1 MATATIDIDVDD
13 IMNEWAH
20 PILDD
25 SSRYLVLYGG
35 AGSGKSVAAAQ
46 KLIIRMMEEKPHKFL
61 VVRKVATTLR
71 NSVYSLIRGTIA
83 DWGVGQFFDIH
94 KGDMDITCAN
104 GNQIIFAGLDDVEKL
119 KSIHGITGMWLEEAS
134 ELLQEDFQQLDLR
147 LRGNTKHYKQIMI
160 SFNPISITHWLKLV
174 FFDSKKPNS
183 TVIHTTYKDNLF
195 IDDEYKGTL
204 EALRET
210 DPYYYTVYA
219 LGEWGVLGQT
229 VFNAQI
235 VTERIVW
242 LKANQKVVKRGCFVF
257 DYVNEQIMSESI
269 KFMPDEK
276 GPLMIYEEPMKDYP
290 YVIGGDIAEG
300 GFDFSIGQVRNN
312 ITWNQ
317 AAVWRDRVDTDLYAK
332 QMFCLGHYYNKA
344 LIGIETN
351 FDTHPHKELERLHY
365 PKQYMRETIDK
376 FTYSAQQ
383 KFGFVT
389 TKITRPI
396 IIASYVQLVRE
407 HIELFNDLATLEE
420 MLVFVRDEKG
430 KPQAQEGQHD
440 DLILADA
447 ICQEVRGQQTTLLP
461 KARPKL
467 KDLPQD
473 LQDDYNKAKP
483 DMKAYLANKWGLETE
498 MVM

>member
-1 MATATIDIDVDD
+1 MPEINIDIDIDG
-13 IMNEWAH
+13 IMNKWAH
-20 PILDD
+20 SIIDD
-25 SSRYLVLYGG
+25 QSRYLVLYGG
-35 AGSGKSVAAAQ
+35 AGSGKSVSAAQ
-46 KLIIRMMEEKPHKFL
+46 KMIIRMLEEPKHKFL
-61 VVRKVATTLR
+61 VVRKVANTLR
-71 NSVYSLIRGTIA
+71 NSVFSLLRGTIA
-83 DWGVGQFFDIH
+83 DWGLSELFKIN
-94 KGDMDITCAN
+94 KSDMDITCVN

-134 ELLQEDFQQLDLR
+134 EILQEDFQQLDLR
-147 LRGNTKHYKQIMI
+147 LRGQTANYKQIMI

-174 FFDSKKPNS
+174 FFDSKKANS
-183 TVIHTTYKDNLF
+183 RVIHTTYKDNMF

-204 EALRET
+204 ESLKEQ

-235 VTERIVW
+235 VTERLVW
-242 LKANQKVVKRGCFVF
+242 LKANNKVLKRGRFVYE
-257 DYVNEQIMSESI
+257 YVNEQIIVDSI
-269 KFMPDEK
+269 KFMPDEN
-276 GPLMIYEEPMKDYP
+276 GPLTIYEEPIKDHP

-300 GFDFSIGQVRNN
+300 GYDFSIGQVRNN
-312 ITWNQ
+312 LTWNQ

-407 HIELFNDLATLEE
+407 HIHLFNDLPTLEE
-420 MLVFVRDEKG
+420 MLVFVRDENG
-430 KPQAQEGQHD
+430 KPQAQDGMHD
-440 DLILADA
+440 DLIMADA
-447 ICQEVRGQQTTLLP
+447 ICQEIRGQQTTQLP
-461 KARPKL
+461 KAQPSL

-473 LQDDYNKAKP
+473 LQEDYRKASP
-483 DMKAYLANKWGLETE
+483 DMKIYLANKWGLK
-498 MVM
+498 VS

>member
-1 MATATIDIDVDD
+1 MTEINVDISIDE
-13 IMNEWAH
+13 IMNTWGH
-20 PILDD
+20 PLIDD
-25 SSRYLVLYGG
+25 KSRYLVLYGG
-35 AGSGKSVAAAQ
+35 AGSGKSVTAAQ
-46 KLIIRMMEEKPHKFL
+46 KMIIRMLEEKGHKFL
-61 VVRKVATTLR
+61 VVRKVANTLR
-71 NSVYSLIRGTIA
+71 NSVFSLLRGTIA
-83 DWGVGQFFDIH
+83 DWGMSELFKIN
-94 KGDMDITCAN
+94 KSDMDITCIN

-134 ELLQEDFQQLDLR
+134 EILQEDFQQLDLR
-147 LRGNTKHYKQIMI
+147 LRGQTRNYKQIMI
-160 SFNPISITHWLKLV
+160 SFNPISITHWLKAV
-174 FFDSKKPNS
+174 FFDGKKSNS
-183 TVIHTTYKDNLF
+183 TVVHTTYRDNDF
-195 IDDEYKGTL
+195 IDDEYKATL
-204 EALRET
+204 ESLKEQ

-235 VTERIVW
+235 VTERLVW
-242 LKANQKVVKRGCFVF
+242 LKQNQKGVKRGRFVF
-257 DYVNEQIMSESI
+257 EYVNEQIIIDSI
-269 KFMPDEK
+269 KFMADEN
-276 GPLMIYEEPMKDYP
+276 GPLTIYEEPQEGYP

-317 AAVWRDRVDTDLYAK
+317 AAVWRERVDTDLYAK

-351 FDTHPHKELERLHY
+351 FDTHPHKELERLRY
-365 PKQYMRETIDK
+365 PKQYMRETVDK
-376 FTYSAQQ
+376 FTYSVQE

-407 HIELFNDLATLEE
+407 HIELFNDIPTLEE

-430 KPQAQEGQHD
+430 KPTAQEGQHD

-447 ICQEVRGQQTTLLP
+447 ICQEVRTQQTTVLP
-461 KARPKL
+461 KSQPSL

-473 LQDDYNKAKP
+473 LQEDYRKASP
-483 DMKAYLANKWGLETE
+483 DMKQYMLNKWGIKAG
-498 MVM
+498 

>member
-1 MATATIDIDVDD
+1 MPTATIDIDIDD
-13 IMNEWAH
+13 IMNTWAH

-25 SSRYLVLYGG
+25 QKRYLVLYGG

-46 KLIIRMMEEKPHKFL
+46 KMIIRMLEEKGHKFL
-61 VVRKVATTLR
+61 VVRKVANTLR
-71 NSVYSLIRGTIA
+71 NSVFSLLRGTIA
-83 DWGVGQFFDIH
+83 DWGLSQLFKIN
-94 KGDMDITCAN
+94 KSDMDITCAN

-134 ELLQEDFQQLDLR
+134 EILQEDFQQLDLR
-147 LRGNTKHYKQIMI
+147 LRGQTRNYKQIMI
-160 SFNPISITHWLKLV
+160 SFNPISITHWLKAV
-174 FFDSKKPNS
+174 FFDTKKANS
-183 TVIHTTYKDNLF
+183 TVVHTTYRNNAF
-195 IDDEYKGTL
+195 IDDEYKATL
-204 EALRET
+204 EALKEQ

-235 VTERIVW
+235 VTERIIA
-242 LKANQKVVKRGCFVF
+242 LKQANRSLKRGSFVY
-257 DYVNEQIMSESI
+257 DYVNEHIIVSSI
-269 KFMPDEK
+269 KFVPDEN
-276 GPLMIYEEPMKDYP
+276 GPLTIYEEPQDGYP
-290 YVIGGDIAEG
+290 YVLGGDTAEG
-300 GFDFSIGQVRNN
+300 GFDYSIGQVRNN

-317 AAVWRDRVDTDLYAK
+317 AAVWRGRMDTDLYTK

-376 FTYSAQQ
+376 FTYSTQQ

-407 HIELFNDLATLEE
+407 HIEVFNDIPTLEE

-440 DLILADA
+440 DLIMADA
-447 ICQEVRGQQTTLLP
+447 ICQEIRGQQTSFMP
-461 KARPKL
+461 KSQPSI
-467 KDLPQD
+467 KDLPKD
-473 LQDDYNKAKP
+473 LQEDYWNASP
-483 DMKAYLANKWGLETE
+483 DMRKYMEQKWGLKTG
-498 MVM
+498 

>member
-1 MATATIDIDVDD
+1 MPTATIDIDIDD
-13 IMNEWAH
+13 IMNPWAH
-20 PILDD
+20 HIIDD
-25 SSRYLVLYGG
+25 QKRYLVLYGG

-46 KLIIRMMEEKPHKFL
+46 KMIIRILEEKGHKFL
-61 VVRKVATTLR
+61 VVRKVANTLR
-71 NSVYSLIRGTIA
+71 NSVFSLLRGTIA
-83 DWGVGQFFDIH
+83 DWGLSQLFKIN
-94 KGDMDITCAN
+94 KSDMDITCMN

-134 ELLQEDFQQLDLR
+134 EILQEDFQQLDLR
-147 LRGNTKHYKQIMI
+147 LRGQTKNYKQIMI
-160 SFNPISITHWLKLV
+160 SFNPISITHWLKAV
-174 FFDSKKPNS
+174 FFDNKKANS
-183 TVIHTTYKDNLF
+183 TVVHTTYRNNKF
-195 IDDEYKGTL
+195 IDDEYKATL
-204 EALRET
+204 EALREQ

-235 VTERIVW
+235 VTERLVW
-242 LKANQKVVKRGCFVF
+242 LKQAKRELKRGCFVY
-257 DYVNEQIMSESI
+257 DYVNEQIIVDSI
-269 KFMPDEK
+269 KFMPDDN
-276 GPLMIYEEPMKDYP
+276 GPLTIYEEPKEGYP

-300 GFDFSIGQVRNN
+300 GHDYSIGQVRNN

-376 FTYSAQQ
+376 FTFSTQQ

-407 HIELFNDLATLEE
+407 HIETFNDIPTLEE

-430 KPQAQEGQHD
+430 KPQAQDGQHD
-440 DLILADA
+440 DLIMADA
-447 ICQEVRGQQTTLLP
+447 ICQEIRGQQTTLIP
-461 KARPKL
+461 KSQPSI
-467 KDLPQD
+467 KDLPPD
-473 LQDDYNKAKP
+473 LQQDYWKATP
-483 DMKAYLANKWGLETE
+483 DMRKYLEQKWGLKAG
-498 MVM
+498 

>member
-1 MATATIDIDVDD
+1 MTAVTIDIDVDD
-13 IMNEWAH
+13 IMNAWSH

-25 SSRYLVLYGG
+25 TSRYLVLYGG

-46 KLIIRMMEEKPHKFL
+46 KIIIRMLEEKGHKFL
-61 VVRKVATTLR
+61 VVRKVANTLR
-71 NSVYSLIRGTIA
+71 NSVFSLLRGTVA
-83 DWGVGQFFDIH
+83 DWGLSELFKIN
-94 KGDMDITCAN
+94 KSDMDITCRN

-134 ELLQEDFQQLDLR
+134 EMLQEDFQQLDLR
-147 LRGNTKHYKQIMI
+147 LRGQTRNYKQIII
-160 SFNPISITHWLKLV
+160 SFNPISITHWLKIV

-183 TVIHTTYKDNLF
+183 TVVHTTYRDNMF
-195 IDDEYKGTL
+195 IDDEYKATL
-204 EALRET
+204 ESLKEQ

-242 LKANQKVVKRGCFVF
+242 LKQANRTVKRGSFVF
-257 DYVNEQIMSESI
+257 EYVNEQIIPNSI
-269 KFMPDEK
+269 KFIPDEN
-276 GPLMIYEEPMKDYP
+276 GPLTIYEEPQKDHP

-300 GFDFSIGQVRNN
+300 GFDYSVGQVRNN

-317 AAVWRDRVDTDLYAK
+317 AAVWRGRVDTDLYAK
-332 QMFCLGHYYNKA
+332 QMYCLGHYYNKA
-344 LIGIETN
+344 LIGIESN
-351 FDTHPHKELERLHY
+351 FDTHPHKEMERLHY

-376 FTYSAQQ
+376 FTFTAQQ

-389 TKITRPI
+389 SKITRPI

-407 HIELFNDLATLEE
+407 HIETFNDIPTLEE

-430 KPQAQEGQHD
+430 KPQAQDGMHD
-440 DLILADA
+440 DLIMADA
-447 ICQEVRGQQTTLLP
+447 ICQEVRGQQTTLMP
-461 KARPKL
+461 KSQPSL
-467 KDLPQD
+467 KDLPKD
-473 LQDDYNKAKP
+473 LQEDYWKASP
-483 DMKAYLANKWGLETE
+483 DMRKYLEDKWGLKTG
-498 MVM
+498 

>member
-1 MATATIDIDVDD
+1 MATATIDIDIDD
-13 IMNEWAH
+13 IMNTWAH

-25 SSRYLVLYGG
+25 QSRYLVLYGG

-46 KLIIRMMEEKPHKFL
+46 KIIIRMLEEKGHKFL
-61 VVRKVATTLR
+61 VVRKVANTLR
-71 NSVYSLIRGTIA
+71 NSVFSLLRGTIA
-83 DWGVGQFFDIH
+83 DWGLSQLFKIN
-94 KGDMDITCAN
+94 KSDMDITCSN

-134 ELLQEDFQQLDLR
+134 EMLQEDFQQLDLR
-147 LRGNTKHYKQIMI
+147 LRGQTKWYKQIII
-160 SFNPISITHWLKLV
+160 SFNPISITHWLKIV
-174 FFDSKKPNS
+174 FFDSNKANS
-183 TVIHTTYKDNLF
+183 KVVHTTYRDNMF
-195 IDDEYKGTL
+195 IDDEYKATL
-204 EALRET
+204 EALKDQ

-235 VTERIVW
+235 VTERIIA
-242 LKANQKVVKRGCFVF
+242 LKQANRTVRKGSFRF
-257 DYVNEQIMSESI
+257 DYVNDQIIVDSI
-269 KFMPDEK
+269 KFVPDES
-276 GPLMIYEEPMKDYP
+276 GPLTIYEEPLKDYP

-300 GFDFSIGQVRNN
+300 GFDYSIGQVRNN

-317 AAVWRDRVDTDLYAK
+317 AAVWRGRVDTDLYAK

-344 LIGIETN
+344 LIGIESN

-376 FTYSAQQ
+376 FTFSAQQ

-407 HIELFNDLATLEE
+407 HIDTFNDIHTLEE

-430 KPQAQEGQHD
+430 KPQAQDGMHD

-447 ICQEVRGQQTTLLP
+447 ICQEVRGQQTTLMP
-461 KARPKL
+461 KKQVNL
-467 KDLPQD
+467 KDLPTD
-473 LQDDYNKAKP
+473 LQQDYWKA
-483 DMKAYLANKWGLETE
+483 DESMRAYMRNKWGIAG
-498 MVM
+498 

>member
-1 MATATIDIDVDD
+1 MPEINIDIDIDG
-13 IMNEWAH
+13 IMNTWAH
-20 PILDD
+20 KIIDD
-25 SSRYLVLYGG
+25 HSRYLVLYGG
-35 AGSGKSVAAAQ
+35 AGSGKSVSAAQ
-46 KLIIRMMEEKPHKFL
+46 KMIIRMLEEPKHKFL
-61 VVRKVATTLR
+61 VVRKVANTLR
-71 NSVYSLIRGTIA
+71 NSVFSLLRGTIA
-83 DWGVGQFFDIH
+83 DWGLSELFKIN
-94 KGDMDITCAN
+94 KSDMDITCVN

-119 KSIHGITGMWLEEAS
+119 KSIHGITGMWMEEAS
-134 ELLQEDFQQLDLR
+134 EILQEDFQQLDLR
-147 LRGNTKHYKQIMI
+147 LRGQTANYKQIMI

-174 FFDSKKPNS
+174 FFDAKKANS
-183 TVIHTTYKDNLF
+183 TVIHTTYKDNMF

-204 EALRET
+204 ESLKEQ

-235 VTERIVW
+235 VTERLVW
-242 LKANQKVVKRGCFVF
+242 LKANKKVIKRGRFVY
-257 DYVNEQIMSESI
+257 DYVNEQIIVDSI
-269 KFMPDEK
+269 KLMPDEN
-276 GPLMIYEEPMKDYP
+276 GPLTIYEEPIKDHP
-290 YVIGGDIAEG
+290 YVIGGDTAEG
-300 GFDFSIGQVRNN
+300 GFDSSVGQVRNN

-376 FTYSAQQ
+376 FTYSTQQ

-407 HIELFNDLATLEE
+407 HIHLFNDLPTLEE
-420 MLVFVRDEKG
+420 MLVFVRDENG
-430 KPQAQEGQHD
+430 KPQAQDGMHD
-440 DLILADA
+440 DLIMADA
-447 ICQEVRGQQTTLLP
+447 ICQEIRGQQTTRIP
-461 KARPKL
+461 KAQPSI
-467 KDLPQD
+467 KDLPED
-473 LQDDYNKAKP
+473 LQEDYRKAAP
-483 DMKAYLANKWGLETE
+483 DMKKYLADKWGLK
-498 MVM
+498 VG